1 MPPAGPVLDD
11 PAEIL
16 STLIFR
22 SHPDMV
28 RARLGSRPAAGRP
41 ARVTAVDILI
51 SGGTLVDGTGA
62 PGRPGSLAIRPIGC
76 ESSRPASR
84 CPSTPGGGSTPPAGS
99 SRPGFIDLHSH
110 AGLMILAEPRHE
122 PKVRQGVTTEV
133 IGVDGNSYA
142 PFDDA
147 GRPGGLRRAQR
158 RPRRP
163 PRHRLRL
170 GHRRGLPDPL
180 RPQGQRQHRLSVGN
194 SALRIAAL
202 GWDDVPADARAIDRM
217 RAMLREGMAEGAF
230 GLSSGLDYPPGAYA
244 TTAELAA
251 LTAEAGRHG
260 GFYHTHVRY
269 PLGDG
274 YLDPF
279 REAIEIG
286 RLGGAPAHIT
296 HFYHRATFPGGP
308 GRCSSWSIGPG
319 PAGQDVTF
327 DSYPSE
333 WASTRLLILIPPW
346 VQEGGP
352 GTHEGAPRRSGRCA
366 TRIRRELGARGT
378 LFAGSGG
385 LAGVR
390 VGYFARP
397 EHARWEGWT
406 LGRIQAETGTEAVD
420 LVCDLLLSEDLRLN
434 EVTPGPDRATMPP
447 FFQHPVGMVGTDS
460 VFVGDHPS
468 PRTYGS
474 FPRILGEFVRD
485 ERLLSLEEAVRKMT
499 SAPAA
504 RLGISDRGR
513 LADGL
518 LADVVVFDP
527 ARVRSLATIDD
538 PRRYPG
544 GDRRGDRQRH
554 ARRRRRA
561 AHGRDA
567 RPGAS
572 PRSAGRL
579 AAGWPRSAGRLA
591 A

>member
-1 MPPAGPVLDD
+1 
-11 PAEIL
+11 
-16 STLIFR
+16 
-22 SHPDMV
+22 
-28 RARLGSRPAAGRP
+28 
-41 ARVTAVDILI
+41 
-51 SGGTLVDGTGA
+51 
-62 PGRPGSLAIRPIGC
+62 
-76 ESSRPASR
+76 
-84 CPSTPGGGSTPPAGS
+84 
-99 SRPGFIDLHSH
+99 
-110 AGLMILAEPRHE
+110 MILADPLHE

-142 PFDDA
+142 PFDKPADLAAFVELNA
-147 GRPGGLRRAQR
+147 GLDGH
-158 RPRRP
+158 PRIAYDWDSVASYLTRFD
-163 PRHRLRL
+163 RLVSVNIAYL
-170 GHRRGLPDPL
+170 
-180 RPQGQRQHRLSVGN
+180 VGN
-194 SALRIAAL
+194 SVLRIAAL
-202 GWDDVPADARAIDRM
+202 GWDGVPADGRAIQRM
-217 RAMLREGMAEGAF
+217 QALLREGMAEGAF

-251 LTAEAGRHG
+251 LTREAGRYG

-286 RLGGAPAHIT
+286 RLAEAPAHIT

-308 GRCSSWSIGPG
+308 GRMLELVD
-319 PAGQDVTF
+319 AARAEGQDVTF

-352 GTHEGAPRRSGRCA
+352 ARTKERLADRRVRE
-366 TRIRRELGARGT
+366 RIRSELSARGA

-406 LGRIQAETGTEAVD
+406 LGQIQAETGTEAVD
-420 LVCDLLLSEDLRLN
+420 LVCELLLSENLRLN
-434 EVTPGPDRATMPP
+434 EVTPGPNRATMPP

-460 VFVGDHPS
+460 VFVGERPS

-485 ERLLSLEEAVRKMT
+485 ERYLSLEEAVRKMT

-504 RLGISDRGR
+504 RLGITDRGR
-513 LADGL
+513 LVTGL
-518 LADVVVFDP
+518 LADVVIFDP
-527 ARVRSLATIDD
+527 VRVRSLATMDD
-538 PRRYPG
+538 PRRYPEG
-544 GDRRGDRQRH
+544 IDHVIVNGVLVVDDGRH
-554 ARRRRRA
+554 TGATPGRA
-561 AHGRDA
+561 LRHGRA
-567 RPGAS
+567 
-572 PRSAGRL
+572 
-579 AAGWPRSAGRLA
+579 
-591 A
+591 